1 MAYAT
6 WGRSLATT
14 TAPAGPVGDESIPR
28 AAQPPGLI
36 PSELPRAACPI
47 NPRPRN
53 ERAYKAAC
61 AAAEG
66 EKVADYDAFEVEEG
80 MRAFC
85 GGSFLTV
92 IEAQLKHLNDFK
104 ELRDQFGQTTLAH
117 PFVLLRLEGDGATTG
132 WLIGELDTPV
142 YCLA

>member
-6 WGRSLATT
+6 WGRSLA

-28 AAQPPGLI
+28 NAQPPGLV
-36 PSELPRAACPI
+36 PSELPRAACPV

-53 ERAYKAAC
+53 LRAYQAAC
-61 AAAEG
+61 
-66 EKVADYDAFEVEEG
+66 KVADGKPVIEHDAFEVEPG
-80 MRAFC
+80 QRAWC

-92 IEAQLKHLNDFK
+92 IEA
-104 ELRDQFGQTTLAH
+104 RVMTVGQIPDLVFSSEQARAH
-117 PFVLLRLEGDGATTG
+117 RFVLLRLEGDGATTG
-132 WLIGELDTPV
+132 WIIGELDTPV

>member
-14 TAPAGPVGDESIPR
+14 APPGLVGDETIPP

-36 PSELPRAACPI
+36 PGTRATCPAECT
-47 NPRPRN
+47 PRPRN
-53 ERAYKAAC
+53 PRVYKAAC

-66 EKVADYDAFEVEEG
+66 EPVREYDAFEVEDG

-117 PFVLLRLEGDGATTG
+117 PFVLLRLEGGGATTG